1 MEKIEVIKS
10 IGQRSGGD
18 IYLGVVGAVRTGK
31 STFIRKFM
39 VPALPF
45 STTDAPITPSPVE
58 SVTLPLTVI
67 SCADSPIGTI
77 SSIAISHTKHLF
89 FISTDFCFTLIKD
102 LVSHI
107 FSCCKS
113 DNLQVERGVK
123 TIGKRG
129 KYLLYQ

>member
-1 MEKIEVIKS
+1 MASISWVCIPIYETTSFLPLPLTFRVKSPFISVIVP
-10 IGQRSGGD
+10 
-18 IYLGVVGAVRTGK
+18 L
-31 STFIRKFM
+31 
-39 VPALPF
+39 PALPF